1 MREWLTVII
10 VLLILGILLDGWR
23 RMRNARRDSLRM
35 PRSIYKKSSTGQS
48 APEVDNYTSELP
60 NGGARVVSQRR
71 TEPEQRTE
79 PSFNMESVPED
90 DYEEDAE
97 ELPSS
102 DLYYPPQA
110 EEAPRRER
118 ASARI
123 PQQVTLNLDESV
135 PMLMESVEDDQPEPP
150 LSSKPDVTD
159 SDTDGRVE
167 PTLRARMRPGKESGA
182 SN

>member
-35 PRSIYKKSSTGQS
+35 PRSIYKKSSIGEG

-71 TEPEQRTE
+71 PEPEQRTE
-79 PSFNMESVPED
+79 PSFNMDSVPD
-90 DYEEDAE
+90 DDEEE
-97 ELPSS
+97 ERPCS
-102 DLYYPPQA
+102 DLYYPPQD
-110 EEAPRRER
+110 EEPPRRER
-118 ASARI
+118 ESARI

-135 PMLMESVEDDQPEPP
+135 PMLMESVEDHR
-150 LSSKPDVTD
+150 PDP
-159 SDTDGRVE
+159 SRSNPGFSADTDDRVE
-167 PTLRARMRPGKESGA
+167 PSLKPG
-182 SN
+182 